1 MNRTLRSVT
10 PLPVKKATV
19 EERRVEILE
28 MTRQVLIERGFAS
41 TRISDV
47 AKGLGVS
54 TSLIHYHFD
63 SKEQLLA
70 EAFSH
75 AASEDVAEMVAEI
88 ESAPTAVGQL
98 DALIR
103 NYVPEGSHDVEWMLW
118 IDAWGEALR
127 NPLLRA
133 ISQELDEQS
142 VALIE
147 RVLRAGVATGEFTCP
162 DPAGAAM
169 RLAGLIDGL
178 GVQFAAHTGVL
189 DRDRLIHHVRTVA
202 AAEVGLTV
210 VDFGEAADQ
219 PAPSTGS
226 GSTVSLETEMHL
238 RRLVDE
244 ACDAVIRLDAD
255 DFAAT
260 WADGGEWDDASGSK
274 PARGRNAIADRFATH
289 VADVSWI
296 VHTAPQ
302 MVFTAVDGASSAEGR
317 VLVEERRRTASG
329 DLVTV
334 LGTYHDRYVR
344 TATGWR
350 FASRRLTV
358 IDRS

>member
-1 MNRTLRSVT
+1 VNRTLRSVT

-75 AASEDVAEMVAEI
+75 AANEDVAEMIAEI
-88 ESAPTAVGQL
+88 EAAPTAVGQL

-142 VALIE
+142 LELIE
-147 RVLRAGVATGEFTCP
+147 RVLRAGVSTGEFTCP
-162 DPAGAAM
+162 DTAGAAM

-178 GVQFAAHTGVL
+178 GVQFAAHENVL
-189 DRDRLIHHVRTVA
+189 DRDRLIHHVRIVA
-202 AAEVGLTV
+202 AAEVGLT
-210 VDFGEAADQ
+210 AADLGVAAEQ
-219 PAPSTGS
+219 IPTGS
-226 GSTVSLETEMHL
+226 TDPVPSVETEL
-238 RRLVDE
+238 QIRRLIDT
-244 ACDAVIRLDAD
+244 ACDAVLRSDSAAFASIWAD
-255 DFAAT
+255 DA
-260 WADGGEWDDASGSK
+260 EWDRGDGVPVIGRAEIEDAFTADAALCAWRVQMAPQAVITMEGPHAASG
-274 PARGRNAIADRFATH
+274 RVVVEERFAT
-289 VADVSWI
+289 
-296 VHTAPQ
+296 T
-302 MVFTAVDGASSAEGR
+302 DGGR
-317 VLVEERRRTASG
+317 GVR
-329 DLVTV
+329 
-334 LGTYHDRYVR
+334 LGTCHDRYVR
-344 TATGWR
+344 RAGGQWDLAAR
-350 FASRRLTV
+350 QFEL
-358 IDRS
+358 IHGE

>member
-1 MNRTLRSVT
+1 VNRTLRSVT

-75 AASEDVAEMVAEI
+75 AANEDVAEMVAEI
-88 ESAPTAVGQL
+88 EAAPTAVGQL

-142 VALIE
+142 IDLIE

-162 DPAGAAM
+162 DPQGAAM

-178 GVQFAAHTGVL
+178 GVQFAAHENVL
-189 DRDRLIHHVRTVA
+189 DRDRLLQHVRIVA

-210 VDFGEAADQ
+210 SDFGEAAEQ
-219 PAPSTGS
+219 VPSGTFDPVPS
-226 GSTVSLETEMHL
+226 AETELHL
-238 RRLVDE
+238 RRL
-244 ACDAVIRLDAD
+244 LDAAGD
-255 DFAAT
+255 AMLRSDSTEFAAT
-260 WADGGEWDDASGSK
+260 WTEDGEWVLSDGTSAVGRAAIEDAVRSG
-274 PARGRNAIADRFATH
+274 ARNG
-289 VADVSWI
+289 SWW
-296 VHTAPQ
+296 VHTTLQA
-302 MVFTAVDGASSAEGR
+302 VFVMDGAHAASGR
-317 VLVEERRRTASG
+317 VLLEERVGTTDGVVESRLLTSQDTFVRRG
-329 DLVTV
+329 
-334 LGTYHDRYVR
+334 G
-344 TATGWR
+344 GPWR
-350 FASRRLTV
+350 VASRHQHV
-358 IDRS
+358 VGA

>member
-1 MNRTLRSVT
+1 VNRTLRSVT

-70 EAFSH
+70 EAFSY
-75 AASEDVAEMVAEI
+75 AANEDVAEMVAEI
-88 ESAPTAVGQL
+88 EAAPTAVGQL

-142 VALIE
+142 IELIE
-147 RVLRAGVATGEFTCP
+147 RVLRAGVTTGEFTCP
-162 DPAGAAM
+162 DTEGAAM

-178 GVQFAAHTGVL
+178 GVQFAAHENVL
-189 DRDRLIHHVRTVA
+189 DRDRLIQHVRIVA
-202 AAEVGLTV
+202 AAEVGLTAA
-210 VDFGEAADQ
+210 DFGEAAEQIPTAATD
-219 PAPSTGS
+219 PVPTI
-226 GSTVSLETEMHL
+226 ETEQQL
-238 RRLVDE
+238 RRLIDT
-244 ACDAVIRLDAD
+244 ACDAVLRKDIN
-255 DFAAT
+255 DFSAT
-260 WADGGEWDDASGSK
+260 WVDDGEWDRGDGTALHGRAAIDAAFAEELERYAWLVVTAPQAVLTMVGPHS
-274 PARGRNAIADRFATH
+274 AIGRVVVEERFAT
-289 VADVSWI
+289 
-296 VHTAPQ
+296 T
-302 MVFTAVDGASSAEGR
+302 DG
-317 VLVEERRRTASG
+317 
-329 DLVTV
+329 V
-334 LGTYHDRYVR
+334 LGARIGTSHDRYVR
-344 TATGWR
+344 RAGGRWC
-350 FASRRLTV
+350 FASRRVEIIHTG
-358 IDRS
+358 

>member
-1 MNRTLRSVT
+1 M
-10 PLPVKKATV
+10 KKATV
-19 EERRVEILE
+19 EERRVEILD

-70 EAFSH
+70 EAFSY
-75 AASEDVAEMVAEI
+75 AANEDVAEMVAEI
-88 ESAPTAVGQL
+88 EAAPTAVGQL

-142 VALIE
+142 IELIE
-147 RVLRAGVATGEFTCP
+147 RVLRAGVDTGEFTCP
-162 DPAGAAM
+162 DTEGAAM

-178 GVQFAAHTGVL
+178 GVQFAAHENVL
-189 DRDRLIHHVRTVA
+189 DRDRLIHHVRIVA

-210 VDFGEAADQ
+210 ADFGEAAEQ
-219 PAPSTGS
+219 IPTGS
-226 GSTVSLETEMHL
+226 IDPVPTVETELQL
-238 RRLVDE
+238 RRLIDA
-244 ACDAVIRLDAD
+244 ACDAILRRDAA
-255 DFAAT
+255 DFASLWT
-260 WADGGEWDDASGSK
+260 DDAEWHQGDGTAAVGRSAIEAVVDAES
-274 PARGRNAIADRFATH
+274 ARCTWWIQTATQVVITMDGAHTATGRILLEDRFALTDGS
-289 VADVSWI
+289 VGSRLG
-296 VHTAPQ
+296 TAHDHYVRRAGGPWRL
-302 MVFTAVDGASSAEGR
+302 A
-317 VLVEERRRTASG
+317 ERRVEIIHG
-329 DLVTV
+329 P
-334 LGTYHDRYVR
+334 
-344 TATGWR
+344 
-350 FASRRLTV
+350 
-358 IDRS
+358 

>member
-19 EERRVEILE
+19 EERRVEILD

-70 EAFSH
+70 EAFSY
-75 AASEDVAEMVAEI
+75 AANEDVAEMVAEI
-88 ESAPTAVGQL
+88 EAAPTAVGQL

-142 VALIE
+142 IELIE

-162 DPAGAAM
+162 DTEGAAM

-178 GVQFAAHTGVL
+178 GVQFAAHENVL
-189 DRDRLIHHVRTVA
+189 DRDRLIQHVRIVA

-210 VDFGEAADQ
+210 TDFGVAAELV
-219 PAPSTGS
+219 PSGETDPVPS
-226 GSTVSLETEMHL
+226 VETELQL
-238 RRLVDE
+238 RRLIDGV
-244 ACDAVIRLDAD
+244 CDAVLRRDGV
-255 DFAAT
+255 DFAAHFT
-260 WADGGEWDDASGSK
+260 DDGEWDQGEGTTTN
-274 PARGRNAIADRFATH
+274 GRAAIEAAFTATSAGYAWWVQTAPQVVITMDGPHSAVGRVVIEERFAT
-289 VADVSWI
+289 
-296 VHTAPQ
+296 T
-302 MVFTAVDGASSAEGR
+302 DGA
-317 VLVEERRRTASG
+317 VAS
-329 DLVTV
+329 L
-334 LGTYHDRYVR
+334 LGTAHDHYVR
-344 TATGWR
+344 RAGGQWR
-350 FASRRLTV
+350 LAARR
-358 IDRS
+358 IDIIHHG

>member
-19 EERRVEILE
+19 EERRVEILD

-70 EAFSH
+70 EAFSY
-75 AASEDVAEMVAEI
+75 AANEDVAEMVAEI
-88 ESAPTAVGQL
+88 EAAPTAVGQL

-142 VALIE
+142 IDLIV

-162 DPAGAAM
+162 DPEGAAM

-178 GVQFAAHTGVL
+178 GVQFAAHENVL
-189 DRDRLIHHVRTVA
+189 DRDRLLQHVRIVA

-210 VDFGEAADQ
+210 ADFGEAAEQ
-219 PAPSTGS
+219 IPTGS
-226 GSTVSLETEMHL
+226 TDPVPTAETELQL
-238 RRLVDE
+238 RRL
-244 ACDAVIRLDAD
+244 L
-255 DFAAT
+255 
-260 WADGGEWDDASGSK
+260 DASGDAVLRRDSNEV
-274 PARGRNAIADRFATH
+274 ASTWTDDGEWQRADGTTVIGRRAIEEAVAADLEGCSWLVQTTRQAVITMEGPHSATGRVVIDEQFATL
-289 VADVSWI
+289 
-296 VHTAPQ
+296 
-302 MVFTAVDGASSAEGR
+302 DGVVGSRLATS
-317 VLVEERRRTASG
+317 
-329 DLVTV
+329 
-334 LGTYHDRYVR
+334 HDHYVR
-344 TATGWR
+344 RAGGPWR
-350 FASRRLTV
+350 FASRRV
-358 IDRS
+358 EIIHRA

>member
-1 MNRTLRSVT
+1 
-10 PLPVKKATV
+10 LPVKKATV
-19 EERRVEILE
+19 EERRVEILD

-70 EAFSH
+70 EAFSY
-75 AASEDVAEMVAEI
+75 AANEDVAEMVAEI
-88 ESAPTAVGQL
+88 EAAPTAVGQL

-142 VALIE
+142 IDLIE

-162 DPAGAAM
+162 DTEGAAM

-178 GVQFAAHTGVL
+178 GVQFAAHENVL
-189 DRDRLIHHVRTVA
+189 DRDRLLQHVRIVA

-210 VDFGEAADQ
+210 ADFGEAAEQ
-219 PAPSTGS
+219 IPSGT
-226 GSTVSLETEMHL
+226 TDPVPTAETEL
-238 RRLVDE
+238 QVRRL
-244 ACDAVIRLDAD
+244 L
-255 DFAAT
+255 
-260 WADGGEWDDASGSK
+260 DASGDAVLRRDSNDV
-274 PARGRNAIADRFATH
+274 ASLWTDDGEWHRGDGTTVVGRRAIEAAVAADLEGCSWLVQTTRQAVITMEGPNSATGRVVIDEQFATL
-289 VADVSWI
+289 
-296 VHTAPQ
+296 
-302 MVFTAVDGASSAEGR
+302 DGVVGSRLATCHDHY
-317 VLVEERRRTASG
+317 VRRASG
-329 DLVTV
+329 P
-334 LGTYHDRYVR
+334 
-344 TATGWR
+344 WR
-350 FASRRLTV
+350 FASRRV
-358 IDRS
+358 EIIHRA

>member
-19 EERRVEILE
+19 EERRVEILD
-28 MTRQVLIERGFAS
+28 MTRTVLIERGFAS

-70 EAFSH
+70 EAFSY
-75 AASEDVAEMVAEI
+75 AANEDVAEMVAEI
-88 ESAPTAVGQL
+88 EAAPTAVGQL

-142 VALIE
+142 IELIE

-162 DPAGAAM
+162 DTEGAAM

-178 GVQFAAHTGVL
+178 GVQFAAHENVL
-189 DRDRLIHHVRTVA
+189 DRDRLIQHVRIVA

-210 VDFGEAADQ
+210 ADFGVAAELI
-219 PAPSTGS
+219 PSGQTDPVPS
-226 GSTVSLETEMHL
+226 VETELQL
-238 RRLVDE
+238 RRLIDE
-244 ACDAVIRLDAD
+244 VCDAVLRRDAV
-255 DFAAT
+255 DFASHWT
-260 WADGGEWDDASGSK
+260 DDGEWDQGDGTVAN
-274 PARGRNAIADRFATH
+274 GRAAIEAAFTATSAAYAWWVQTAPQVVITMDGPHSAVGRVVVEERFAT
-289 VADVSWI
+289 
-296 VHTAPQ
+296 P
-302 MVFTAVDGASSAEGR
+302 DGVVGSR
-317 VLVEERRRTASG
+317 
-329 DLVTV
+329 
-334 LGTYHDRYVR
+334 LGTAHDHYVR
-344 TATGWR
+344 RAGGQWR
-350 FASRRLTV
+350 VAARRMDIIHRV
-358 IDRS
+358 

>member
-1 MNRTLRSVT
+1 VNRTLRSVT

-19 EERRVEILE
+19 EERRVEILD

-70 EAFSH
+70 EAFSY
-75 AASEDVAEMVAEI
+75 AANEDVAEMVAEI
-88 ESAPTAVGQL
+88 EAAPTAVGQL

-133 ISQELDEQS
+133 ISQELDVQS
-142 VALIE
+142 IELIE
-147 RVLRAGVATGEFTCP
+147 RVLRAGVSTGEFTCP
-162 DPAGAAM
+162 DPEGAAM

-178 GVQFAAHTGVL
+178 GVQFAAHENVL
-189 DRDRLIHHVRTVA
+189 DRDRLLQHVRIVA

-210 VDFGEAADQ
+210 SDFGDAVDQ
-219 PAPSTGS
+219 IPVGVIDPVPS
-226 GSTVSLETEMHL
+226 VETELQL
-238 RRLVDE
+238 RRLID
-244 ACDAVIRLDAD
+244 ATCDAVLRRDGADLASFWVVDGDWDRGDGVHHVGRQAIERACEEMLDGLSWIVCTAPHAV
-255 DFAAT
+255 FT
-260 WADGGEWDDASGSK
+260 MDGTHTASG
-274 PARGRNAIADRFATH
+274 RVIVEERFAT
-289 VADVSWI
+289 A
-296 VHTAPQ
+296 Q
-302 MVFTAVDGASSAEGR
+302 G
-317 VLVEERRRTASG
+317 
-329 DLVTV
+329 VTGSR
-334 LGTYHDRYVR
+334 LGTAHDRYVR
-344 TATGWR
+344 ESGGHWHVV
-350 FASRRLTV
+350 SRRVEIIQL
-358 IDRS
+358 S